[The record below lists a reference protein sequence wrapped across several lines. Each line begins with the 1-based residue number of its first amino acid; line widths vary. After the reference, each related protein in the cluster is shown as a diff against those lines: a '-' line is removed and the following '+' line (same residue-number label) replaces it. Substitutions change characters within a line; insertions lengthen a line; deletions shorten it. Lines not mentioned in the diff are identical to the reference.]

1 MVERLEECRV
11 VLRVAGRLDGR
22 RAVVIGGA
30 RGIGEG
36 IVAALVREGAS
47 VTLADLLDVDG
58 ERVAASFPGKVHF
71 RRADISRRADMQ
83 ALAAACDAESGGADI
98 LVQVAG
104 IYPDQAIEDITEED
118 WDRVLGVNL
127 KGPFLAIQAFFP
139 IMKRQGYGRIVLT
152 GSITGPHVAW
162 WGHSHYAS
170 SKAAL
175 VGLARS
181 AALEGAAS
189 GITVNVVEPGNVDTP
204 NLRRERGDAHMAAM
218 AGAVPMKRLA
228 TPDEIGRAVSFYA
241 SEDAAYVTGTAL
253 VIDGGQILP
262 EARL

>member
-1 MVERLEECRV
+1 MRMTGRLE
-11 VLRVAGRLDGR
+11 GR

-36 IVAALVREGAS
+36 VVAALVREGAT
-47 VTLADLLDVDG
+47 VVLADLLDQES
-58 ERVAASFPGKVHF
+58 ERIAASFPGKV
-71 RRADISRRADMQ
+71 RARPADISKRADMQ
-83 ALAAACDAESGGADI
+83 ALAAFCEAELGGADI
-98 LVQVAG
+98 VCQVAG
-104 IYPDQAIEDITEED
+104 IYPDQAIEEITEED
-118 WDRVLGVNL
+118 WDRVLSVNL

-139 IMKRQGYGRIVLT
+139 GMKRQGYGRIVLT

-162 WGHSHYAS
+162 WGHAHYAS

-175 VGLARS
+175 VGLAKS
-181 AALEGAAS
+181 AALEGAAF

-204 NLRRERGDAHMAAM
+204 NLRRERGEGHMVAMAA
-218 AGAVPMKRLA
+218 AVPMKRLA
-228 TPDEIGRAVSFYA
+228 TPDEIGRTVAFYA

>member
-1 MVERLEECRV
+1 MM
-11 VLRVAGRLDGR
+11 AGRLEGK

-36 IVAALVREGAS
+36 IVGALVRDGAH
-47 VTLADLLDVDG
+47 VVLADLLDEDAA
-58 ERVAASFPGKVHF
+58 RVAAAFPGRV
-71 RRADISRRADMQ
+71 RAIRADISSRADMQ
-83 ALAAACDAESGGADI
+83 GLAQLCDREFAGTDI

-104 IYPDQAIEDITEED
+104 IYPDHAIEDISEEE
-118 WDRVLGVNL
+118 WDRVLSVNL

-139 IMKRQGYGRIVLT
+139 IMKRQRQGRIVLT

-162 WGHSHYAS
+162 WGHAHYAS

-175 VGLARS
+175 VGLAKS
-181 AALEGAAS
+181 AALEGAAF
-189 GITVNVVEPGNVDTP
+189 GISVNVIEPGNVETP
-204 NLRRERGDAHMAAM
+204 NLRRERGDAHMVAM
-218 AGAVPMKRLA
+218 AASVPMKRLA
-228 TPDEIGRAVSFYA
+228 TPDEIGQVVSFYA
-241 SEDAAYVTGTAL
+241 SDAAAYVTGTAL

>member
-1 MVERLEECRV
+1 M
-11 VLRVAGRLDGR
+11 LRMAGRLDGR

-47 VTLADLLDVDG
+47 VTLADLLDEDG
-58 ERVAASFPGKVHF
+58 ARVAASFPGKVRF
-71 RRADISRRADMQ
+71 RRADIARRADMQ
-83 ALAAACDAESGGADI
+83 ALAAFCDAQDGGADI

-162 WGHSHYAS
+162 WGHAHYAS
-170 SKAAL
+170 S
-175 VGLARS
+175 
-181 AALEGAAS
+181 
-189 GITVNVVEPGNVDTP
+189 NVVEPGNVDTP
-204 NLRRERGDAHMAAM
+204 NLRRERGEGHMVAM
-218 AGAVPMKRLA
+218 ANAVPMKRLA